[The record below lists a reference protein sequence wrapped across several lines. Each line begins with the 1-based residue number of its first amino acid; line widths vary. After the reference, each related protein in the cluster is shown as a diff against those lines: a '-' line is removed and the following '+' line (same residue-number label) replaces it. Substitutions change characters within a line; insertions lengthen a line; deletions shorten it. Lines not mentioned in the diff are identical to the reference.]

1 MAYGAV
7 VYLRIATADNNYY
20 TLVMSKNRLTL
31 VRNKM
36 QHAIEIRNNSNI
48 QDWPFIP
55 TELNVADNCNR
66 VIIQT
71 NKHQWILGPII
82 IYFSKMST

>member
-1 MAYGAV
+1 
-7 VYLRIATADNNYY
+7 
-20 TLVMSKNRLTL
+20 
-31 VRNKM
+31 M
-36 QHAIEIRNNSNI
+36 QHAIEIRSNSNI

-71 NKHQWILGPII
+71 NKHQWILGSII

>member
-1 MAYGAV
+1 
-7 VYLRIATADNNYY
+7 
-20 TLVMSKNRLTL
+20 
-31 VRNKM
+31 M
-36 QHAIEIRNNSNI
+36 QHAIEIRSNSNI

-55 TELNVADNCNR
+55 TELNVSGNCNR

-71 NKHQWILGPII
+71 NKHQWILGSII